1 MGDQQPG
8 APHTQTS
15 ATHTDPG
22 NGPAKFKEYEE
33 NAGGSRIVK
42 MLEEVIT
49 DSVKIENEAITTEF
63 DAQTA
68 YENFMKDSNKSTE
81 QNLKSINNMSEERAK
96 AKSSLAGADTDF
108 KQTMKQLE

>member
-1 MGDQQPG
+1 MG
-8 APHTQTS
+8 
-15 ATHTDPG
+15 
-22 NGPAKFKEYEE
+22 
-33 NAGGSRIVK
+33 RIVK

-108 KQTMKQLE
+108 KQTMKQLEDLNDMLGDLHKDCDYVLQNFET